1 MADTDTDHI
10 SNEQLEAIGM
20 SRDEWEKYTSYY
32 ADLMDDALD
41 KPAPPS
47 VWNLGGILP
56 EIRIPKTD
64 LIDDYHTFVE
74 KLSKDPQI
82 KNLFVEA
89 VDRKYTPL
97 GADPNM
103 GFKEALIK
111 NFGKFGLGKDHEADY
126 LDKFKYADDYLFG
139 QSPDESKLT
148 AQGRD
153 INKPQYQG
161 FDPPPPKIKKPEPE
175 EPQTP
180 EVTNWGDDSM
190 GYAESPQQGGA
201 PVKTISQDD
210 KTKTIKQLQEE
221 LALKRLKDLGETEDR
236 QREQADRLRGRRRLL
251 KGGYQG
257 GLDQYDYDQGLLK
270 GNRLGDKFRLRT
282 PEEREARVREG
293 QYNITAPRRRA
304 EANMAATIRGMKQ
317 WADDTTGAPKAL
329 EDPDLTPAR
338 KQEIQS
344 NRDAA
349 LRQAIRSVS
358 GKQPNRL
365 PKYTAPKEPPTI
377 PDDEKDLWKK
387 NKENVAR
394 MNRVFKN
401 YNK

>member
-20 SRDEWEKYTSYY
+20 SRDEWESRTSYY
-32 ADLMDDALD
+32 ADLMDKALD
-41 KPAPPS
+41 KPPAGMLGLLPS
-47 VWNLGGILP
+47 IY
-56 EIRIPKTD
+56 IPKTE
-64 LIDDYHTFVE
+64 LIDDFALFVE

-82 KNLFVEA
+82 KNLFVSG

-97 GADPNM
+97 GGNPNI
-103 GFKEALIK
+103 GFREALKK
-111 NFGKFGLGKDHEADY
+111 NLSGRHETNYFNKFA
-126 LDKFKYADDYLFG
+126 FADDDILG
-139 QSPDESKLT
+139 TSADERRLIS
-148 AQGRD
+148 QRRD
-153 INKPQYQG
+153 INAPHFQG
-161 FDPPPPKIKKPEPE
+161 FDPPKTKPKKPEPE
-175 EPQTP
+175 KSQTP

-190 GYAESPQQGGA
+190 GYAESQQQGGA
-201 PVKTISQDD
+201 PVKPTPQ
-210 KTKTIKQLQEE
+210 KTNVEE
-221 LALKRLKDLGETEDR
+221 LKGVHDEIKLDAAKAQRDL
-236 QREQADRLRGRRRLL
+236 QKSQIEQANRLRDRRRTL

-257 GLDQYDYDQGLLK
+257 GLDQYDYDQGILK

-304 EANMAATIRGMKQ
+304 EANMGATIRGMKQ

-329 EDPDLTPAR
+329 ADPALTPAR

-349 LRQAIRSVS
+349 LKQAIRSVS

-365 PKYTAPKEPPTI
+365 RKYTPPKEPPTI
-377 PDDEKDLWKK
+377 PDDEKDLWEKNKK
-387 NKENVAR
+387 NTAL
-394 MNRVFKN
+394 MNRFLGN
-401 YNK
+401 RR

>member
-20 SRDEWEKYTSYY
+20 SRDDWEKYTSYY
-32 ADLMDDALD
+32 ADLMDDALS

-56 EIRIPKTD
+56 EIRTPKTD

-82 KNLFVEA
+82 KNLFVA
-89 VDRKYTPL
+89 GVDRKYTPL

-103 GFKEALIK
+103 GFRQALIK
-111 NFGKFGLGKDHEADY
+111 NLTGGKEGKY
-126 LDKFKYADDYLFG
+126 LDKFKFADDYIFDS
-139 QSPDESKLT
+139 SPDEARLT

-153 INKPQYQG
+153 INAPQFQG
-161 FDPPPPKIKKPEPE
+161 FDPPKTKSKKPEPE
-175 EPQTP
+175 KSQTP
-180 EVTNWGDDSM
+180 EVTNWGDESQ
-190 GYAESPQQGGA
+190 GYGESQQQGGA
-201 PVKTISQDD
+201 PVKPIPQ
-210 KTKTIKQLQEE
+210 KTKAEE
-221 LALKRLKDLGETEDR
+221 LKDVYEEIKLDAAIA
-236 QREQADRLRGRRRLL
+236 QRNLQKKQIERANRLRERRRTL
-251 KGGYQG
+251 KGGYKG

-293 QYNITAPRRRA
+293 QYNITAPRRKA

-329 EDPDLTPAR
+329 ADPDTTPTR

-349 LRQAIRSVS
+349 LKQAIRSVS

-365 PKYTAPKEPPTI
+365 PKYTAPKEPPAI
-377 PDDEKDLWKK
+377 PDEEKDLWEKNKK
-387 NKENVAR
+387 NTAR
-394 MNRVFKN
+394 MNRFLSKI
-401 YNK
+401 